1 MPEFRYAQF
10 CPLAR
15 AAEILAERWTLLV
28 VRELLFGP
36 QRFSDLRRALPGVSS
51 SVLTERMTR
60 LEERGLVTRRSLPPP
75 APAALY
81 ELTELG
87 LGLRPV
93 VAELARWGARFLGP
107 PAPGDQLTPR
117 ALRMGLHF
125 LSSRAPTPAR
135 RVALHVSD
143 GESEERFQLT
153 GGPEGAYLGP
163 EDGPVEVT
171 VAGPPFAVA
180 ALAAGKLAPDDALRA
195 GAIRAEGDIG
205 ALADLPLLF
214 DLKPPVGGGS
224 SDSPNP
230 ARQKGS

>member
-1 MPEFRYAQF
+1 VPEFRYAQF

-15 AAEILAERWTLLV
+15 AAEILAERWTLLAI
-28 VRELLFGP
+28 RELLFGP

-51 SVLTERMTR
+51 SVLAERMAR
-60 LEERGLVTRRSLPPP
+60 LEERGLVTRRNLPPP

-87 LGLRPV
+87 RGLQPV
-93 VAELARWGARFLGP
+93 VVELARWGARFLGP

-135 RVALHVSD
+135 RFGLHVSD
-143 GESEERFQLT
+143 GESEERFRLI
-153 GGPEGAYLGP
+153 GGREGARVDL
-163 EDGPVEVT
+163 EDGPVDVSLS
-171 VAGPPFAVA
+171 GPPFALA

-195 GAIRAEGDIG
+195 GAIRAEGDTD
-205 ALADLPLLF
+205 ALADLPLFF
-214 DLKPPVGGGS
+214 DLKPP
-224 SDSPNP
+224 NE
-230 ARQKGS
+230 KGN